1 MSIDAGDAIRAQS
14 EIGGRSLGGADADE
28 LGRQAVTAGASSNH
42 IDAEELLSY
51 IRGLEARVQGIE
63 AERQAERDAGKP
75 DLVQTAELILGHIA
89 HRASALGKGS
99 VLDALVPKAQAL
111 VEAAKRA
118 VDTGD
123 GSEVSSMA
131 GALTAGITRVA
142 SAAASA
148 DVSYPLQLVAEDLP
162 EVVARLRK
170 SSTVRGEVL
179 ASHTA
184 PPARQLGAY
193 RPVR

>member
-1 MSIDAGDAIRAQS
+1 MSIDAGDAIRSQS
-14 EIGGRSLGGADADE
+14 ELGGRSMGGADADE
-28 LGRQAVTAGASSNH
+28 LARQAVTAGASSNH
-42 IDAEELLSY
+42 IDADELLSY
-51 IRGLEARVQGIE
+51 IRSLEARVQQVE
-63 AERQAERDAGKP
+63 DERAQERDAGKP
-75 DLVQTAELILGHIA
+75 DLVQTAELILGHVA

-99 VLDALVPKAQAL
+99 VLDALVPKAADL

-131 GALTAGITRVA
+131 GALAAGITRVA

-162 EVVARLRK
+162 AVVAKLRK

-179 ASHTA
+179 SSHTA
-184 PPARQLGAY
+184 APARQLGGY